1 MAGES
6 SLYRYIWQHSRREQL
21 MVLIVAIAAQPIYF
35 LSLTLPKLIVNGA
48 IQDNDYWAA
57 HATRNFLHFIIDI
70 PESLQGWL
78 GKQWVILSGID
89 LAREPYLLALCLSFL
104 ALVGFTGF
112 LKFLMNTMKGRMG
125 ERLLRR
131 LRYELVDRVLRF
143 PSSHLRRAKQ
153 AEIASMVKDEVEPL
167 GGFIGDAIVW
177 PVFLA
182 GQALTALI
190 FILVQNVWLG
200 LVAGG
205 VVAAQAMIIPRL
217 RRPILKLGKLRQLTA
232 RELAG
237 RVGEIVDGGP
247 DIRVHGTSNW
257 ERAEIVR
264 RLAKIY
270 DIRFDIY
277 QRKYFVKSLNNFI
290 AQMTPFVFY
299 LIGGYLAIKGQLD
312 VGQLLA
318 VIVAYKDLP
327 GPIKELIDWDLAR
340 QDVQI
345 KYDQVMDQFHPDDMV
360 PPELQALQADLPPL
374 TGEIELKNVTAVDD
388 AGFTLLD
395 DLDLTL
401 TLDQSVAITGG
412 AGCGKEAL
420 GLLFARQVTVKS
432 GTVKLGGVEL
442 TQASDA
448 FYGRRIAYAGPDGY
462 FFPLNL
468 RENLLYGLKNRPGPL
483 PETCDRVA
491 IDKFILEARRAGNP
505 DFVIDADWID
515 YEALGARTPAEITD
529 RIAEVLTVVGL
540 ENDVYQFGLQS
551 RLDPKANPAAAERVV
566 EARHALRARLQ
577 AESMSNLV
585 ESFDPGVYNR
595 NASLAENILFGAS
608 LDPDLQ
614 ASALPHLPHFRR
626 VVAEEGLESELVA
639 MGLSIAE
646 TMIELF
652 RDFPPDHPFFEE
664 FSFIPAAELPA
675 YQAIVK
681 RAKTGAG
688 TYADRSQLS
697 VLPLRYVEARHRLGL
712 ITPQIRE
719 RLLAARRTFAETL
732 PGELQGRIEFY
743 APDRFSAAASLQ
755 DNILFGRISY
765 GIAEAGNRVNAVM
778 REVLDQLD
786 VRDVL
791 IDAGLAYNAGAAGK
805 RLTPSQRQK
814 LGLARALI
822 KNADFL
828 VLNGAA
834 STLDDQQKAEIV
846 DRVLAYRRGR
856 GTVWVLTKDDLAAR
870 FDRVVTLD
878 HGRVMGDR
886 PRETL
891 AREAAQ

>member
-6 SLYRYIWQHSRREQL
+6 TLYRYIWQHSRREQL
-21 MVLIVAIAAQPIYF
+21 VVLIVAVAAQPVYF

-48 IQDNDYWAA
+48 ISDEKYWAA
-57 HATRNFLHFIIDI
+57 HTTRNFLHFVIGI

-78 GKQWVILSGID
+78 GTQWVLLSGFE
-89 LAREPYLLALCLSFL
+89 LERVPYLVALSVAFL
-104 ALVGFTGF
+104 VLVGATGF

-131 LRYELVDRVLRF
+131 LRYELVDKVLRF
-143 PSSHLRRAKQ
+143 PSAHLRRTKQ
-153 AEIASMVKDEVEPL
+153 SEIASMIKDEVEPL

-190 FILVQNVWLG
+190 FIIVQNAWLG
-200 LVAGG
+200 LITAT
-205 VVAAQAMIIPRL
+205 VVSAQALIIPRL
-217 RRPILKLGKLRQLTA
+217 RRPILKLGKLRQVQA

-237 RVGEIVDGGP
+237 RVGEIVDGGA

-264 RLAKIY
+264 RLGKIY

-299 LIGGYLAIKGQLD
+299 LVGGYLAIKGQLD

-345 KYDQVMDQFHPDDMV
+345 KYDQVMDQFHPDNMV
-360 PPELQALQADLPPL
+360 PAELQAPLADAPL
-374 TGEIELKNVTAVDD
+374 LSGQIELKGVTAVDD

-395 DLDLTL
+395 NVDLSLNL
-401 TLDQSVAITGG
+401 NQSVAATGG

-420 GLLFARQVTVKS
+420 GLLFARQVTLKS
-432 GTVKLGGVEL
+432 GAVRLGGVEL
-442 TQASDA
+442 TTASDG
-448 FYGRRIAYAGPDGY
+448 FLGRRIAYAGPDGY

-468 RENLLYGLKNRPGPL
+468 KDNLLYGLKYQPGPL
-483 PETCDRVA
+483 PESCDRVA
-491 IDKFILEARRAGNP
+491 SARFAAEARRAGNP
-505 DFVIDADWID
+505 DFALDADWLD
-515 YEALGARTPAEITD
+515 YEALRAHTPTEITD
-529 RIAEVLTVVGL
+529 RIAEVLSVVGL
-540 ENDVYQFGLQS
+540 ESDVYQFGLQA
-551 RLDPKANPAAAERVV
+551 RLDPKANASAAQRIV
-566 EARHALRARLQ
+566 EARHALRERLA
-577 AESMSNLV
+577 AENMSTLV
-585 ESFDPGVYNR
+585 EPFDPGSYNR
-595 NASLAENILFGAS
+595 NASIAENLLFGTS
-608 LDPDLQ
+608 IDPELQ
-614 ASALPHLPHFRR
+614 PSALPHLPHFRR
-626 VVAEEGLESELVA
+626 VVAEEGLEGDLVA
-639 MGLSIAE
+639 MGLSIAD

-652 RDFPPDHPFFEE
+652 RDFPPDHPFFDE

-681 RAKTGAG
+681 RVKAGGA

-719 RLLAARRTFAETL
+719 RLLVARRTFAETL
-732 PGELQGRIEFY
+732 PAELKARIEFY
-743 APDRFSAAASLQ
+743 ETDRYNAAASLQ
-755 DNILFGRISY
+755 DNILLGRVAY
-765 GIAEAGNRVNAVM
+765 GMAEAATRVGVVM
-778 REVLDQLD
+778 RQVLDQLD
-786 VRDVL
+786 VRDVI
-791 IDAGLAYNAGAAGK
+791 IDAGLAYNVGAAGK
-805 RLTPSQRQK
+805 RLTPAQRQK

-822 KNADFL
+822 KNTDFL
-828 VLNGAA
+828 VLNSTV
-834 STLDDQQKAEIV
+834 STLDDQQKIEIV
-846 DRVLAYRRGR
+846 DRVLAYRQGK
-856 GTVWVLTKDDLAAR
+856 GTVWVLSKDDLALR
-870 FDRVVTLD
+870 FDRVLVFD
-878 HGRVMGDR
+878 HGRLVTDKEQVTM
-886 PRETL
+886 
-891 AREAAQ
+891 ARAAAQ

>member
-6 SLYRYIWQHSRREQL
+6 SLYRYIWLHSRREQL
-21 MVLIVAIAAQPIYF
+21 AVLIVAVAAQPIYF

-48 IQDNDYWAA
+48 ISDNTYWAE
-57 HATRNFLHFIIDI
+57 HTTRNFLHFIIEI
-70 PESLQGWL
+70 PESLQAWL
-78 GKQWVILSGID
+78 GKHWTILGGFD
-89 LAREPYLLALCLSFL
+89 LEREPYLLALCLSFL
-104 ALVGFTGF
+104 VLVGITGF
-112 LKFLMNTMKGRMG
+112 LKYLMNTMKGRMG

-131 LRYELVDRVLRF
+131 LRYELIDRVLRF

-177 PVFLA
+177 PVFLG
-182 GQALTALI
+182 GQALTALL

-200 LVAGG
+200 LVAGS
-205 VVAAQAMIIPRL
+205 VVAAQAVIIPRL
-217 RRPILKLGKLRQLTA
+217 RKPILKLGKLRQVTA

-237 RVGEIVDGGP
+237 RVGEIVDGGA

-277 QRKYFVKSLNNFI
+277 QRKYMVKSLNNFM

-360 PPELQALQADLPPL
+360 PPELQALL
-374 TGEIELKNVTAVDD
+374 TEVPELAGEIELKNVTAVDD

-401 TLDQSVAITGG
+401 TLDQSVAVTGG

-420 GLLFARQVTVKS
+420 GLLFARAVTVKS
-432 GTVKLGGVEL
+432 GSVKLGGVEL

-448 FYGRRIAYAGPDGY
+448 FYGRRIAYAGSDGY
-462 FFPLNL
+462 FFPLSL
-468 RENLLYGLKNRPGPL
+468 RENLLYGLKYKPGEL
-483 PETCDRVA
+483 PDGCDRAA
-491 IDKFILEARRAGNP
+491 IDRFIMEARRAGNP
-505 DFVIDADWID
+505 DFLTDADWVD
-515 YEALGARTPAEITD
+515 YEALGARSPAEITD
-529 RIAEVLTVVGL
+529 RMAEVLTVAGL

-551 RLDPKANPAAAERVV
+551 RLDPKTNPAAAERVV
-566 EARHALRARLQ
+566 EARRALRERLK
-577 AESMSNLV
+577 AENMSNLV

-595 NASLAENILFGAS
+595 NASLAENLLFGAS
-608 LDPDLQ
+608 LDPALQ
-614 ASALPHLPHFRR
+614 PNALPHLPHFRR
-626 VVAEEGLESELVA
+626 VVAEEGLEGELVA
-639 MGLSIAE
+639 MGLSIAD

-652 RDFPPDHPFFEE
+652 RDFPPDHPFFDE

-681 RAKTGAG
+681 RAKSGSG

-697 VLPLRYVEARHRLGL
+697 ILPLRYVEARHRLGL

-719 RLLAARRTFAETL
+719 RLLSARRTFAETL
-732 PGELQGRIEFY
+732 PAELRSRIEFY
-743 APDRFSAAASLQ
+743 SPDVYGAAANLQ

-765 GIAEAGNRVNAVM
+765 GIAEAGTRVNAVM

-786 VRDVL
+786 VRDVI
-791 IDAGLAYNAGAAGK
+791 IDAGLAYNVGSAGK

-814 LGLARALI
+814 LGVARALI
-822 KNADFL
+822 KNTDFL
-828 VLNGAA
+828 MLNGAA
-834 STLDDQQKAEIV
+834 SQLDDQQKLEIV
-846 DRVLAYRRGR
+846 NRVLAYRQGR

-870 FDRVVTLD
+870 FDRVITLD
-878 HGRVMGDR
+878 HGRVVTDR
-886 PRETL
+886 PRETVS
-891 AREAAQ
+891 RVAAQ

>member
-1 MAGES
+1 MAGDS

-21 MVLIVAIAAQPIYF
+21 LVLIVAVAAQPVYF

-48 IQDNDYWAA
+48 ITDEKYWAE
-57 HATRNFLHFIIDI
+57 HTTRNFLHFIIGI
-70 PESLQGWL
+70 PDGLQAWF
-78 GKQWVILSGID
+78 GKQWTILGGIE
-89 LAREPYLLALCLSFL
+89 LERVPYLFALCVAFL
-104 ALVGFTGF
+104 VLVGITGF

-131 LRYELVDRVLRF
+131 LRYELIDRVLRF
-143 PSSHLRRAKQ
+143 PSAHLRRTKQ
-153 AEIASMVKDEVEPL
+153 SEIASMVKDEVEPL

-177 PVFLA
+177 PVFLG

-190 FILVQNVWLG
+190 FIIVQNHWLG
-200 LVAGG
+200 LIAGT
-205 VVAAQAMIIPRL
+205 VVTAQAMIIPRL
-217 RRPILKLGKLRQLTA
+217 RRPILKLGKLRQVTA

-237 RVGEIVDGGP
+237 RVGEIVDAGA

-264 RLAKIY
+264 RLGKIY

-299 LIGGYLAIKGQLD
+299 LVGGYLAIKGQLD

-345 KYDQVMDQFHPDDMV
+345 KYDQVMDQFHPDDMI
-360 PPELQALQADLPPL
+360 PPELQAPLAETPAL

-388 AGFTLLD
+388 AGFMLLED
-395 DLDLTL
+395 VNLTL
-401 TLDQSVAITGG
+401 TLDQSVAATGG

-420 GLLFARQVTVKS
+420 GLLFARQITLKS
-432 GTVKLGGVEL
+432 GVVKLGGVEL
-442 TQASDA
+442 TTASDT
-448 FYGRRIAYAGPDGY
+448 FIGRRVAYAGPDGY
-462 FFPLNL
+462 FFPLSL
-468 RENLLYGLKNRPGPL
+468 RENLLYGLKSQPGPL
-483 PETCDRVA
+483 PESCDRVA
-491 IDKFILEARRAGNP
+491 AERFASEARRAGNP
-505 DFVIDADWID
+505 DFALDADWLD
-515 YEALGARTPAEITD
+515 YEALCARTPSEITD
-529 RIAEVLTVVGL
+529 RIAEVLSVVGL
-540 ENDVYQFGLQS
+540 ESDVYQFGLQS
-551 RLDPKANPAAAERVV
+551 RLDPKTNAAAAERVV
-566 EARHALRARLQ
+566 EARHALRARLA
-577 AESMSNLV
+577 AENMSNLV

-595 NASLAENILFGAS
+595 NASIAENLLFGAS
-608 LDPDLQ
+608 LDPVLQ
-614 ASALPHLPHFRR
+614 PNGLPHLPHFRR
-626 VVAEEGLESELVA
+626 VVAEEGLESDLVA

-681 RAKTGAG
+681 RAKAGAA

-697 VLPLRYVEARHRLGL
+697 ILPLRYVEARHRLGL

-719 RLLAARRTFAETL
+719 RLLSARRTFAETL
-732 PGELQGRIEFY
+732 PAELKASIEFY
-743 APDRFSAAASLQ
+743 GPDHYNGAASLQ

-765 GIAEAGNRVNAVM
+765 GIAEAGARVNVVM

-786 VRDVL
+786 VRDVI

-805 RLTPSQRQK
+805 RLGPGQRQK

-822 KNADFL
+822 KNTDFL
-828 VLNGAA
+828 VLNGVV
-834 STLDDQQKAEIV
+834 STLDDQQKVDIV
-846 DRVLAYRRGR
+846 DRVLTYRRGK
-856 GTVWVLTKDDLAAR
+856 GTVWVLSKDDLAMR
-870 FDRVVTLD
+870 FERVLSFD
-878 HGRVMGDR
+878 HGRLVGDR
-886 PRETL
+886 DQATVTR
-891 AREAAQ
+891 AAAQ

>member
-6 SLYRYIWQHSRREQL
+6 TLYRYIWQHSRREQL
-21 MVLIVAIAAQPIYF
+21 TVLIVAVAAQPIYF

-48 IQDNDYWAA
+48 ISDEKYWAA
-57 HATRNFLHFIIDI
+57 HTTRNFLHFVIGI
-70 PESLQGWL
+70 PESLQAWL
-78 GKQWVILSGID
+78 GQQWVLISGFE
-89 LAREPYLLALCLSFL
+89 LERVPYLFALSVAFL
-104 ALVGFTGF
+104 VLVGATGF

-143 PSSHLRRAKQ
+143 PSAHLRRTKQ
-153 AEIASMVKDEVEPL
+153 SEIASMIKDEVEPL

-190 FILVQNVWLG
+190 FIIVQNPWLG
-200 LVAGG
+200 LITGT
-205 VVAAQAMIIPRL
+205 VVGAQAMIIPRL
-217 RRPILKLGKLRQLTA
+217 RRPILKLGKLRQVQA

-237 RVGEIVDGGP
+237 RVGEIVDGGA

-257 ERAEIVR
+257 ERAEIAR
-264 RLAKIY
+264 RLGKIY

-299 LIGGYLAIKGQLD
+299 AVGGYLAIKGEID

-360 PPELQALQADLPPL
+360 PSELQAPL
-374 TGEIELKNVTAVDD
+374 AEAPALSGEVELKNVTAVDD

-395 DLDLTL
+395 DVSLTL
-401 TLDQSVAITGG
+401 SLDQSVAATGG

-420 GLLFARQVTVKS
+420 GLLFARQATIKS
-432 GTVKLGGVEL
+432 GNVKLGGTEL
-442 TQASDA
+442 TTASDG
-448 FYGRRIAYAGPDGY
+448 FLGRRIAYAGPDGY

-468 RENLLYGLKNRPGPL
+468 RDNLLYGLKYRPGPL
-483 PETCDRVA
+483 PESCDRLAAERFAV
-491 IDKFILEARRAGNP
+491 EARRAGNP
-505 DFVIDADWID
+505 DFALDADWLD
-515 YEALGARTPAEITD
+515 YDALRARTPGEITD
-529 RIAEVLTVVGL
+529 RIAEVLSVVGL
-540 ENDVYQFGLQS
+540 ENDVYQFGLQA
-551 RLDPKANPAAAERVV
+551 RLDPKANAEAAQRVV
-566 EARHALRARLQ
+566 DARHALRERLA
-577 AESMSNLV
+577 AENMSTLV
-585 ESFDPGVYNR
+585 EPFDPGKYNR
-595 NASLAENILFGAS
+595 NASIAENLLFGTSA
-608 LDPDLQ
+608 DPELQ
-614 ASALPHLPHFRR
+614 PSALPHLPHFRR
-626 VVAEEGLESELVA
+626 VVAEEGLEADLVA
-639 MGLSIAE
+639 MGLSIAD

-652 RDFPPDHPFFEE
+652 RDFPPDHPFFDE

-681 RAKTGAG
+681 RMKAGGG

-712 ITPQIRE
+712 ITPEIRE

-732 PGELQGRIEFY
+732 PAELKARIAFY
-743 APDRFSAAASLQ
+743 ETDRYNAAASLQ
-755 DNILFGRISY
+755 DNILLGRIAY
-765 GIAEAGNRVNAVM
+765 GIAEAGARVGAVM
-778 REVLDQLD
+778 RQVLDQLD
-786 VRDVL
+786 VREVI
-791 IDAGLAYNAGAAGK
+791 IDAGLAYNVGAAGK

-822 KNADFL
+822 KNTQFL
-828 VLNGAA
+828 VLNSAV
-834 STLDDQQKAEIV
+834 STLDDQQKIDIV
-846 DRVLAYRRGR
+846 DRVLSYRRGKA
-856 GTVWVLTKDDLAAR
+856 TLWVLTKDDLGPR
-870 FDRVVTLD
+870 FDRVLVFD
-878 HGRVMGDR
+878 HGRLVADNNQA
-886 PRETL
+886 TL
-891 AREAAQ
+891 TRAAAQ

>member
-6 SLYRYIWQHSRREQL
+6 SLYRYIWRHSRSEQL
-21 MVLIVAIAAQPIYF
+21 TVLAVALAAQPIYF

-48 IQDNDYWAA
+48 ISDNDYWAA
-57 HATRNFLHFIIDI
+57 HATRNFLHLIVDI
-70 PESLQGWL
+70 PQSLQAWL
-78 GKQWVILSGID
+78 GKQWVILSGFD
-89 LAREPYLLALCLSFL
+89 LARESYLLALCISFL
-104 ALVGFTGF
+104 VLVGFTGF

-143 PSSHLRRAKQ
+143 PSSQLRRAKQ

-167 GGFIGDAIVW
+167 GGFIGDAVVW

-182 GQALTALI
+182 GQALTALT

-217 RRPILKLGKLRQLTA
+217 RRPILKLGKQRQLTA
-232 RELAG
+232 RQLAG
-237 RVGEIVDGGP
+237 RVGEIVDGGA

-299 LIGGYLAIKGQLD
+299 LIGGYLAIKGKMD

-360 PPELQALQADLPPL
+360 PPELQAPL
-374 TGEIELKNVTAVDD
+374 DEVPELSGDVELKNVTAVDD

-395 DLDLTL
+395 DVELKIA
-401 TLDQSVAITGG
+401 LDQSTAITGG

-420 GLLFARQVTVKS
+420 GLLFARAVTVKS
-432 GTVKLGGVEL
+432 GSVKLGSVDL
-442 TQASDA
+442 SQASDA
-448 FYGRRIAYAGPDGY
+448 FFGRRIAYAGPDGY
-462 FFPLNL
+462 FFPLTL
-468 RENLLYGLKNRPGPL
+468 RENLLYGLKYKPGAL
-483 PETCDRVA
+483 PKNCDHAA
-491 IDKFILEARRAGNP
+491 IDRYVAEARRAGNP
-505 DFVIDADWID
+505 DFLTDVDWLD

-529 RIAEVLTVVGL
+529 RIAEILDVVGL
-540 ENDVYQFGLQS
+540 EYDVYQFGLQS

-577 AESMSNLV
+577 AENLSSLV

-595 NASLAENILFGAS
+595 NASLAENLLFGAS
-608 LDPDLQ
+608 LDPELQ

-626 VVAEEGLESELVA
+626 VVAEEGLEGELVA

-681 RAKTGAG
+681 RAKTGGA

-697 VLPLRYVEARHRLGL
+697 ILPLRYVEARHRLGL

-719 RLLAARRTFAETL
+719 RLLAARRTFADTL
-732 PGELQGRIEFY
+732 PDDLRPRIEFY
-743 APDRFSAAASLQ
+743 SPDHYNAAANLQ

-765 GIAEAGNRVNAVM
+765 GIAEAGTRVNAVM
-778 REVLDQLD
+778 RDVLDRLD
-786 VRDVL
+786 VRDVI
-791 IDAGLAYNAGAAGK
+791 IDAGLAYGAGAAGK
-805 RLTPSQRQK
+805 RLTPAQRQK

-828 VLNGAA
+828 VLNSVVSG
-834 STLDDQQKAEIV
+834 LDDQQKSDIV

-856 GTVWVLTKDDLAAR
+856 GTVWVLTKDDLAPR
-870 FDRVVTLD
+870 FDRVVTFD
-878 HGRVMGDR
+878 HGRVVGDR
-886 PRETL
+886 T
-891 AREAAQ
+891 REAGARVAAQ